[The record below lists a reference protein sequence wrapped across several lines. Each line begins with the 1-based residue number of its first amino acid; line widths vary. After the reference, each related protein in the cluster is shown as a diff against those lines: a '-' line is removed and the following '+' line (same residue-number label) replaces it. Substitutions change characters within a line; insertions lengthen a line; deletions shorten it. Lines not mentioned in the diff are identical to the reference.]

1 MIFGNYINKAVLNIL
16 EIIWNSREALDR
28 HFCSIS
34 LFLFIHCYDWHICL
48 GPDFASARRLFMTV
62 RGLANLT
69 KNTQLFESIQKYQ
82 RWKEMT
88 YTNYLQ
94 TPKIHVCILIST
106 WKSKVDNTLSEG
118 ITNINIYHIL
128 SHARI
133 LRKQIFHYW
142 SQIKISQQ
150 SCKGRK
156 DKSIEMA
163 RAPDGKSSSHSDH
176 WITAPLFIRGGHM

>member
-1 MIFGNYINKAVLNIL
+1 
-16 EIIWNSREALDR
+16 
-28 HFCSIS
+28 
-34 LFLFIHCYDWHICL
+34 
-48 GPDFASARRLFMTV
+48 MTV

-133 LRKQIFHYW
+133 LRKQIFHY
-142 SQIKISQQ
+142 
-150 SCKGRK
+150 
-156 DKSIEMA
+156 
-163 RAPDGKSSSHSDH
+163 
-176 WITAPLFIRGGHM
+176 